1 MGLPI
6 SERSEQLPATRLL
19 AVEGAHAR
27 VDSTD
32 DPEEL
37 RLIVRELLSG
47 LDFAPPIDKT
57 NIGEIETSNSEE
69 IFAEIY
75 CSGCGEVETCECP
88 DPSEPDLPRTPRP
101 LL

>member
-1 MGLPI
+1 MGFPI
-6 SERSEQLPATRLL
+6 TGRSEQLPAMRLL
-19 AVEGAHAR
+19 AVEGAQAQI
-27 VDSTD
+27 DTTD
-32 DPEEL
+32 DPDEL

-47 LDFAPPIDKT
+47 FDFAPPIGNT
-57 NIGEIETSNSEE
+57 NIEEIETSNSEE

>member
-6 SERSEQLPATRLL
+6 SDRSEQLSATRLL

-27 VDSTD
+27 VDITD

-37 RLIVRELLSG
+37 RLIVRELLTG

-57 NIGEIETSNSEE
+57 NIGEIETSNNEE

-101 LL
+101 LS